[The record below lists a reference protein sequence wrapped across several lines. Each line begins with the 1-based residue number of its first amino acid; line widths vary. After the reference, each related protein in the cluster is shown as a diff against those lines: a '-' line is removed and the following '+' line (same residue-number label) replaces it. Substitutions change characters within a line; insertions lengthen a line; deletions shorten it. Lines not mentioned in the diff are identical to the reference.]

1 MSIKSK
7 KDLIGCSWKDWTITD
22 YIGSGSGGLTSV
34 YLLERN
40 QNGYVESDRV
50 LKIVNI
56 IEENMSL
63 NEMSDSYRDDFEGK
77 RRFLIKK
84 AQEEVVLMDKLRN
97 CNNIVTYQ
105 DYEIKQDD
113 TEEHSSASLYIRM
126 DKNKALADEMKKR
139 YFSEAEIIQVGID
152 ICTALEGCEK
162 NGVIHR
168 DIKPDN
174 IFVTETG
181 RYLLGDF
188 GISTILENG
197 QMASTNAGT
206 AMYAAPEQFKNGDNP
221 IAYDSRV
228 DIYSLGLT
236 LYVLLNGGRYPFVCA
251 NVSLP
256 EARQF
261 RLEGKRIPSISGIN
275 SQLNSII
282 LKACAYSIEDRY
294 RSANEM
300 KDDLRQVKLRKGR
313 EGFSTSVSLDAT
325 EIFHSSGGNETEPAL
340 NVQASYE
347 TEPALNVQASYETE
361 PALNVQASYET
372 EPALNVQAS
381 YETEAT
387 LNVQL
392 SYETKPAFQVQEHE
406 VKPLAIEDSE
416 ELEDKI
422 ILYAKAALKDK
433 NRTEVEKAFAELE
446 KQSEWDEI
454 YQIICTYYATD
465 KDIEKDPENAIFWF
479 QYCVDNIKD
488 SWMVSLAEY
497 KLGDIFSRGVGTKKN
512 HKMAEKYFESSA
524 SKGNPYAQKKFVA
537 GKYIK

>member
-126 DKNKALADEMKKR
+126 DKYKALADEMKKR
-139 YFSEAEIIQVGID
+139 NFSEAEIIQVGID

-261 RLEGKRIPSISGIN
+261 RLEGKRIPSISGID

-282 LKACAYSIEDRY
+282 LKACAYSTEDRY
-294 RSANEM
+294 RSAKEM
-300 KDDLRQVKLRKGR
+300 KDDLRQVKLKNDR

-347 TEPALNVQASYETE
+347 TEPALSVLQPSYETEPALNAQASYETE
-361 PALNVQASYET
+361 PALNVQ
-372 EPALNVQAS
+372 
-381 YETEAT
+381 
-387 LNVQL
+387 L
-392 SYETKPAFQVQEHE
+392 SYEIEPAFQVQEHE
-406 VKPLAIEDSE
+406 VKPLVIEHSE
-416 ELEDKI
+416 ESEEKI
-422 ILYAKAALKDK
+422 ILHAKVALKDK
-433 NRTEVEKAFAELE
+433 NRTEAEKVFAELE

-454 YQIICTYYATD
+454 YQIICTHYATD
-465 KDIEKDPENAIFWF
+465 KDIEKDSENAIFWF

-488 SWMVSLAEY
+488 SWTVSLAEY

-524 SKGNPYAQKKFVA
+524 SKGNPYAQKKFIA
-537 GKYIK
+537 GKYIKK